1 MKADSKFFGEEY
13 DDIDIEVVEDDIL
26 ANDKGFDRAKMEAA
40 PA

>member
-13 DDIDIEVVEDDIL
+13 DDIEVVEDDIL

>member
-13 DDIDIEVVEDDIL
+13 GDIEVEVEDDIL
-26 ANDKGFDRAKMEAA
+26 ANDKGFDRAKVEAA